1 MKRTR
6 RLKLTR
12 RELASVTSKRPVLR
26 RIRPSSATNSL
37 TKSSVSNEREER
49 RSA

>member
-1 MKRTR
+1 MKLEKRQP
-6 RLKLTR
+6 TR
-12 RELASVTSKRPVLR
+12 RELASATSRRPVVR
-26 RIRPSSATNSL
+26 KIRPSSAANSL